1 MMQTWRDS
9 TSQDYEIK
17 DREVHLQSST
27 IFSGCK
33 TVRRTGYDSVCSNIQ
48 AKGCFFCLF
57 FNKLGIAS
65 LNYKDHQLML
75 KDGKF
80 CYAITAKQLHCVK
93 CAFLAQ
99 HRLK

>member
-48 AKGCFFCLF
+48 AKGCFFFVC
-57 FNKLGIAS
+57 
-65 LNYKDHQLML
+65 
-75 KDGKF
+75 
-80 CYAITAKQLHCVK
+80 
-93 CAFLAQ
+93 FLTSWVLQ
-99 HRLK
+99 VVIIKTIS

>member
-1 MMQTWRDS
+1 MRLKTGKYIYS
-9 TSQDYEIK
+9 HPPSSLVVK
-17 DREVHLQSST
+17 QSAELDMIQCAQ
-27 IFSGCK
+27 IFK
-33 TVRRTGYDSVCSNIQ
+33 QKAV
-48 AKGCFFCLF
+48 FFCLF